1 MKIAVDA
8 MGTDY
13 GPRTVVEGAVLAV
26 QSLGIEIVLVG
37 DERSISRLL
46 KAMRFKSPKLSIV
59 HAGEVV
65 SMKDAPAES
74 LKKRG
79 SSIAVAAQLVA
90 HKEAAALVSA
100 GNTGA
105 TVAATLTRWRKLP
118 GIHRP
123 AIATLLPT
131 KKQPVVLLDVGANV
145 DCKPIHLYQFALMGS
160 VYVRHVLGRNNPRV
174 GLLNIGSEEGKG
186 DDLTLQTYPL
196 LKSSS
201 LNFAG
206 NVEGR
211 DILSGQF
218 DVVVCDGFVGNALL
232 KFGEGA
238 AELILSSLKGEL
250 SKNVVTY
257 LCAMA
262 VKPAFKRFMKTV
274 DYTEYGGAPLLGV
287 NGVCIIGHGSS
298 NPRAIMN
305 AIRAAREAIEHHLND
320 HILERLAEPTPTFLE
335 AST

>member
-13 GPRTVVEGAVLAV
+13 GPRTVVEGAVLAA
-26 QSLGIEIVLVG
+26 QSLGIEVVLCG
-37 DERSISRLL
+37 DERRIGKILKGMRIQDPRLTI
-46 KAMRFKSPKLSIV
+46 A
-59 HAGEVV
+59 HASEVV
-65 SMKDAPAES
+65 SMGEGPAES
-74 LKKRG
+74 LKKKS

-90 HKEAAALVSA
+90 RKEATALVSA

-105 TVAATLTRWRKLP
+105 TVAATLKSWRKLP

-131 KKQPVVLLDVGANV
+131 KKQPVLLLDVGANV
-145 DCKPIHLYQFALMGS
+145 DCKPIHLYQFALMGN
-160 VYVRHVLGRNNPRV
+160 VYVRHVLGRHHPRI

-186 DDLTLQTYPL
+186 NELTIQTHQL
-196 LKSSS
+196 LKGSD
-201 LNFAG
+201 LDFAG

-211 DILSGQF
+211 DILSGHF

-238 AELILSSLKGEL
+238 AELILSSLKGEMG
-250 SKNVVTY
+250 KNVLTY

-262 VKPAFKRFMKTV
+262 VKPAFKRFMKRV
-274 DYTEYGGAPLLGV
+274 DYAEYGGAPLLGV
-287 NGVCIIGHGSS
+287 DGVCIIGHGAS

-305 AIRAAREAIEHHLND
+305 AIRAARQAIEHQLNS
-320 HILERLAEPTPTFLE
+320 HILEQLGTRKHTLME
-335 AST
+335 ART